1 MKFKRTSCY
10 TLGVNGLGIDVHT
23 YAFCLITIIMVSW
36 ELHMCKQQQI
46 YLTKDAMTHDPYVA
60 AQGSRTAQAFPSPFG
75 SLLTSNAT

>member
-23 YAFCLITIIMVSW
+23 YTFCLITIIMVSW

-46 YLTKDAMTHDPYVA
+46 YLTKDAMTHDPYAA

-75 SLLTSNAT
+75 CLLTSNPT